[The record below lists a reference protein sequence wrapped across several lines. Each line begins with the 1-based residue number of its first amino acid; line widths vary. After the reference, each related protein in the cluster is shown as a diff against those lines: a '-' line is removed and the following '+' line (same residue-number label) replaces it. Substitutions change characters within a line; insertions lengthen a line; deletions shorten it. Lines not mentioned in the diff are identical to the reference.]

1 MRKAY
6 GKLKKRKKKKE
17 EFNDLLIPI
26 LLVLCALPFVI
37 RLAEYSCGYGQYPW
51 YAEEDTILDLYGYGR
66 SIFFEVLT
74 LFTVVVLGFHLFLY
88 PEKRK
93 DSRIFLP
100 LGLYGCAAVC
110 ATIFSVNP
118 KASLWGNFYQFQGIF
133 VLLGYLIFAFY
144 TYQILQHERDYRVLW
159 YGLAASSAVLFA
171 VGCFQ
176 MFKLDLLD
184 LSWVQ
189 RLIMSAEQ
197 FDFYG
202 GTMETVFSGNNVF
215 LTLYNPNYAGVFL
228 TMVDSV
234 FFVLCLSEPECKKRL
249 WYGLGLAVGLVL
261 LWFTYSRSVF
271 LSLAAALA
279 AFLWM
284 ERKRGRL
291 ILKVLLPGLAVMIA
305 GGLLLDYWND
315 FHFLSRLIDEKK
327 VTQLEAIETAEDGVL
342 LHYGGEVYH
351 ISMEEG
357 RPLVRQEGKAGEIR
371 PFAPIQME
379 VWEEAGLEWLS
390 VAVEGYTFYFG
401 RQENG
406 YFYLTENGKVE
417 QMVKIPHLDFGGL
430 EYLGSGR
437 LYIWSR
443 VLPMLPQYILVGSGP
458 DTFAEVFPQNDYAG
472 KAVYAETTTRIME
485 KPHNDYLLQWV
496 QNGLAGMLGMVLF
509 YMVYLKQ
516 CFAVYGRTKKERFS
530 QRLGY
535 GCFLGCICYMA
546 GSFFNDST
554 LYTTPLFWVF
564 VGISLAAGREQ

>member
-1 MRKAY
+1 M
-6 GKLKKRKKKKE
+6 KRKKRRE

-26 LLVLCALPFVI
+26 LLVFCALPFVI

-51 YAEEDTILDLYGYGR
+51 YDEEDTILDLYGYWR

-74 LFTVVVLGFHLFLY
+74 LFTTVVLVFRLLLY

-93 DSRIFLP
+93 ECRIFLP
-100 LGLYGCAAVC
+100 LVLYGGAAVC
-110 ATIFSVNP
+110 ATVFSVNS

-144 TYQILQHERDYRVLW
+144 TYQILQEERDYRVLW
-159 YGLAASSAVLFA
+159 YGLAAASAVLFA
-171 VGCFQ
+171 VGFLQ
-176 MFKLDLLD
+176 VFKLDLLD
-184 LSWVQ
+184 VSWVQ
-189 RLIMSAEQ
+189 RLIMSREQ

-202 GTMETVFSGNNVF
+202 GTMETAFSGNNVF

-228 TMVDSV
+228 TMIDSV
-234 FFVLCLSEPECKKRL
+234 FFVLCLSEAELKKRL
-249 WYGLGLAVGLVL
+249 WYCLGLAAGLVL

-271 LSLAAALA
+271 VALLAALT

-284 ERKRGRL
+284 EKTRGRL
-291 ILKVLLPGLAVMIA
+291 ILKFLLPGLAAVIA
-305 GGLLLDYWND
+305 GGLFLDYWND
-315 FHFLSRLIDEKK
+315 FHFLSRMIDEKK
-327 VTQLEAIETAEDGVL
+327 ETQLEAIETTADGVS
-342 LHYGGEVYH
+342 LHYGGEVYM
-351 ISMEEG
+351 ISIEEG
-357 RPLVRQEGKAGEIR
+357 KPLVRQEGKAAEIH
-371 PFAPIQME
+371 PFDPIMIE
-379 VWEEAGLEWLS
+379 VWEEEGREWLS
-390 VAVEGYTFYFG
+390 VEVEGYPFYFG

-406 YFYLTENGKVE
+406 YFYLTENGKAE
-417 QMVKIPHLDFGGL
+417 QMVNIPHLDFGGL

-443 VLPMLPQYILVGSGP
+443 VLPMLPQYLLTGSGP

-472 KAVYAETTTRIME
+472 KAVYAETTRRIME

-496 QNGLAGMLGMVLF
+496 QNGLVGMIGMVLF
-509 YMVYLKQ
+509 YIFYLKK
-516 CFAVYGRTKKERFS
+516 CFAAYGGAKRECFS

-535 GCFLGCICYMA
+535 GCFLGCVCYMA

-564 VGISLAAGREQ
+564 VGISLAAGQEQ